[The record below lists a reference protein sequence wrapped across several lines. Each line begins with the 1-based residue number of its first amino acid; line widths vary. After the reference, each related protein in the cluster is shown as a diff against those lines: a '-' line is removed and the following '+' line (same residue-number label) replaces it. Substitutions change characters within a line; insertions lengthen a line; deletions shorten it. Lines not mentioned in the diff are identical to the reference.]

1 MKCCVSTDVR
11 TWTNWLTFEPDPDYS
26 PDAGTGL
33 LSRYRFSAATRNFTS
48 GKSVVYAGLLAAAAR
63 CAFNVVLFTE
73 SVSRRWC
80 GIVEF
85 NVPLDTVSAPSAW
98 NSLPIDIRDCSS
110 EATFKKHL
118 KTFLFHVAF
127 N

>member
-1 MKCCVSTDVR
+1 MPETTTTINAIKVINCSTLAPNQEATSLLHGPVSDL
-11 TWTNWLTFEPDPDYS
+11 LTELS
-26 PDAGTGL
+26 PFQRHL
-33 LSRYRFSAATRNFTS
+33 LN
-48 GKSVVYAGLLAAAAR
+48 
-63 CAFNVVLFTE
+63 
-73 SVSRRWC
+73 
-80 GIVEF
+80 
-85 NVPLDTVSAPSAW
+85 W